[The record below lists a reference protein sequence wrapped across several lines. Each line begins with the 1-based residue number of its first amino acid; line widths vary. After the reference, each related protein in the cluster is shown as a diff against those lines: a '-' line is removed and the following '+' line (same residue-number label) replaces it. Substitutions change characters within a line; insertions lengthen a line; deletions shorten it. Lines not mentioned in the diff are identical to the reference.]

1 LLGGGWY
8 YSGVIEDV
16 GFTVDREP
24 HEFEVEVVAIDAK
37 SITLKPP
44 DTDHFSVPT
53 AMGLATQNAYA
64 RIDGILAADGS
75 HVTRGYAPVNGQF
88 AVGDMA
94 RYDAHAY
101 PIDPDLGLGMA
112 FETVTY
118 NAPLGPLEAWLSP
131 SSFDANT
138 GRETWVIYVHGVRSE
153 MTSGLR
159 LMPPVAES
167 GATSFVISYR
177 NHENSPDDPSGRY
190 GYGLTEWEDVHAAA
204 QYALD
209 NGADDLVIAG
219 WSMGGGIVVSFM
231 YRSPLVDRVSA
242 VILDS
247 PMLSFEKSVD
257 WGGKQRNL
265 PDILT
270 QTAKWIAHKRFD
282 IAWDEL
288 DYLASVDR
296 LDVPVLLFHGDADE
310 TVPVAT
316 SDQLAD
322 ERPDIVTY
330 LRFDGAPHVG
340 NWNADPE
347 RYEAAIRDFLANVL
361 D

>member
-1 LLGGGWY
+1 
-8 YSGVIEDV
+8 
-16 GFTVDREP
+16 
-24 HEFEVEVVAIDAK
+24 
-37 SITLKPP
+37 
-44 DTDHFSVPT
+44 
-53 AMGLATQNAYA
+53 
-64 RIDGILAADGS
+64 
-75 HVTRGYAPVNGQF
+75 
-88 AVGDMA
+88 
-94 RYDAHAY
+94 
-101 PIDPDLGLGMA
+101 
-112 FETVTY
+112 
-118 NAPLGPLEAWLSP
+118 
-131 SSFDANT
+131 
-138 GRETWVIYVHGVRSE
+138 
-153 MTSGLR
+153 
-159 LMPPVAES
+159 
-167 GATSFVISYR
+167 
-177 NHENSPDDPSGRY
+177 
-190 GYGLTEWEDVHAAA
+190 
-204 QYALD
+204 
-209 NGADDLVIAG
+209 
-219 WSMGGGIVVSFM
+219 MGGGIVVSFM